1 MITLLERDP
10 SLHPQ
15 VVVELE
21 SISRPCLQ
29 TLSGVTSFRDDD
41 AGTTMA
47 SFERIDLSSG
57 SVVHRIGE
65 LGAAAEGV
73 TIRSDHPE
81 VIRYLN
87 RVNTARAE
95 HHYRLAR
102 KGKAS

>member
-10 SLHPQ
+10 SMHPPFI
-15 VVVELE
+15 VELK
-21 SISRPCLQ
+21 SISRPYLQ
-29 TLSGVTSFRDDD
+29 TLSGVTSFRDDA

-47 SFERIDLSSG
+47 SLEQIAITPEGVD
-57 SVVHRIGE
+57 HRIGE

-87 RVNTARAE
+87 QVNAARAE
-95 HHYRLAR
+95 HQHRLAR